1 MNKKAVLVDTVPAA
15 AGPYSHANIVGDLV
29 FVSGQL
35 PILDGVMQDNI
46 PDATR
51 ACLTNVKKIL
61 EEVGSSLEKCVK
73 ITVFLRDMADF
84 AAMNKVYAE
93 FFTENEPARSAF
105 AVLDLPKDARVE
117 IEAIAHL

>member
-1 MNKKAVLVDTVPAA
+1 
-15 AGPYSHANIVGDLV
+15 
-29 FVSGQL
+29 
-35 PILDGVMQDNI
+35 MQDNI

-51 ACLTNVKKIL
+51 ACLTNVKNIL
-61 EEVGSSLEKCVK
+61 EDVGSSLEKCVK

-84 AAMNKVYAE
+84 PAMNKVYAE

-105 AVLDLPKDARVE
+105 AVLDLPKDAKVE